1 MKISLLIEETLVIA
15 HRECEAL
22 DVQLE
27 TLFFKQQNLARQLRQ
42 EAGALRFIRKRAQVT
57 LRQ

>member
-1 MKISLLIEETLVIA
+1 MKISILIEETLVISR
-15 HRECEAL
+15 RECEAL
-22 DVQLE
+22 NIQLE
-27 TLFFKQQNLARQLRQ
+27 TLFFKQQNLARQLRE